1 MLVLCCLALSCVAWS
16 YLILSCLCLVVL
28 ICLVLSCRA
37 LSCLVLSWCYFV
49 FLLRYF
55 VLSLL
60 VLVCLVLSCI
70 VLLCLALSCLIVSSE
85 SCGIRLVPWRLAY
98 FHSFDITTSFWSML
112 LQLSIDQK
120 DVVIVGGGFLGT
132 ELACAMNKRSKEAG
146 LNVTPRPGK
155 KQRQIT
161 HIMPEPGVL
170 YRCLPRY
177 LSDNT
182 AMQMS
187 QAGVDMRTNTVV
199 TGLSRDPSTGVLVVE
214 LTVRTL
220 GHLRR
225 GPGSATARWFD
236 TRKYTLKTDHVI
248 FCTGI
253 KPEVYIWLEDEED
266 KHDMRNERGHIQKT
280 RQKKYT
286 DKKAKGKETK
296 DNDTGHRLPLILLY
310 FRCWLLGFSTAL
322 FGDPTTTSTTLTR
335 PSETFED

>member
-1 MLVLCCLALSCVAWS
+1 ML
-16 YLILSCLCLVVL
+16 
-28 ICLVLSCRA
+28 
-37 LSCLVLSWCYFV
+37 
-49 FLLRYF
+49 
-55 VLSLL
+55 
-60 VLVCLVLSCI
+60 
-70 VLLCLALSCLIVSSE
+70 
-85 SCGIRLVPWRLAY
+85 P
-98 FHSFDITTSFWSML
+98 
-112 LQLSIDQK
+112 QLSIDQK

-253 KPEVYIWLEDEED
+253 KPEV
-266 KHDMRNERGHIQKT
+266 
-280 RQKKYT
+280 
-286 DKKAKGKETK
+286 
-296 DNDTGHRLPLILLY
+296 
-310 FRCWLLGFSTAL
+310 
-322 FGDPTTTSTTLTR
+322 
-335 PSETFED
+335 